1 MDIKYQTKDGAQV
14 TIPHVAAY
22 KVVKTQAARRD
33 QFAPV
38 ALPPKP
44 AGQGGQT
51 EYLILSGD
59 DDTLRIVTGK
69 QIGRAHV

>member
-1 MDIKYQTKDGAQV
+1 MDIKYKDKQGNEI

-22 KVVKTQAARRD
+22 RVVKTQAARRD

-44 AGQGGQT
+44 AG
-51 EYLILSGD
+51 
-59 DDTLRIVTGK
+59 
-69 QIGRAHV
+69 